1 MSVHVHV
8 SHHQVEEIHVYAE
21 TEVELHQWV
30 SAWTVAHADLTP
42 RVFPVDHLSVIVQS
56 RKRK

>member
-21 TEVELHQWV
+21 TEAELHQWIA
-30 SAWTVAHADLTP
+30 AWTLSHQDLTP
-42 RVFPVDHLSVIVQS
+42 RIYPVDHLSVIVQS